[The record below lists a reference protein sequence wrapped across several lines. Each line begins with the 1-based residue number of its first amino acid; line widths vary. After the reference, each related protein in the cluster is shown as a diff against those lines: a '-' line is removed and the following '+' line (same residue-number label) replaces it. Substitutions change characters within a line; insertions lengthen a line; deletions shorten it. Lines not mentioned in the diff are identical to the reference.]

1 LYPLNSLMYHGLL
14 VGDRATPAAMPTP
27 AQDLESFR
35 HELNLS
41 VACGSGLGELYVTH
55 SLLTSEAWDILAA
68 GLKWAR
74 AHRDILRDTHWIGG
88 NPLKDIYGYAA
99 WHPVQGGTVALR
111 NPTGREQTFV
121 LDPQAVFELPSG
133 VSQTYRFSPALGTG
147 GAPVTAATGKTATL
161 TLKPFEVLVFAAA
174 PVR

>member
-55 SLLTSEAWDILAA
+55 SLLTPEAWDILAA

-88 NPLKDIYGYAA
+88 NPLKEIYGYAA
-99 WHPVQGGTVALR
+99 WHPVQGGTVVLR

-121 LDPQAVFELPSG
+121 LYPQVVFELPAG
-133 VSQTYRFSPALGTG
+133 APQAYRLTPALGTK
-147 GAPVTAATGKTATL
+147 AVVMETSTAQPVT
-161 TLKPFEVLVFAAA
+161 LKLQPFEVQVWDAT
-174 PVR
+174 VK